1 MRFRRVESMK
11 IDRICPPLESPRDT
25 ATTIRLSEDLKTSL
39 LFFFF
44 LFPSASAP
52 LALSRIAL
60 ALGCAPRLGRI
71 SRNRAGPG
79 DGAAAAAAAR
89 SPSEVKVRRVGTGC
103 ARIHFFGLALDFF
116 LLFPAGEARGIS
128 FPCMRRRP
136 SLHGRLARYLP
147 AAHAH
152 GTRSCASHV
161 SRRFSLPHVLS
172 LFFALVPVAPCSSA
186 VCIHEH
192 TRAERVSPIFA
203 RTRVYA
209 HVCGTDGTLAG
220 SSP

>member
-1 MRFRRVESMK
+1 M
-11 IDRICPPLESPRDT
+11 
-25 ATTIRLSEDLKTSL
+25 
-39 LFFFF
+39 FFFF
-44 LFPSASAP
+44 PFPFGFCPPRAPEDRARSRLCPASRTY
-52 LALSRIAL
+52 LAESR
-60 ALGCAPRLGRI
+60 
-71 SRNRAGPG
+71 
-79 DGAAAAAAAR
+79 GARRRAAAAAR

-136 SLHGRLARYLP
+136 SLHGRLARYLL

-186 VCIHEH
+186 VCTHEH
-192 TRAERVSPIFA
+192 THTCGARLSHLRAYA
-203 RTRVYA
+203 RTRARVWYRWY
-209 HVCGTDGTLAG
+209 
-220 SSP
+220 SSGL

>member
-1 MRFRRVESMK
+1 M
-11 IDRICPPLESPRDT
+11 
-25 ATTIRLSEDLKTSL
+25 
-39 LFFFF
+39 FFFF
-44 LFPSASAP
+44 PFPFGFCPPRAP
-52 LALSRIAL
+52 EDRIAL

-79 DGAAAAAAAR
+79 DGTAAAAAAR

-116 LLFPAGEARGIS
+116 PLFPAGEARGIS

-136 SLHGRLARYLP
+136 SLHGRLARYLL

-172 LFFALVPVAPCSSA
+172 LFFALVPVCTVLAGR
-186 VCIHEH
+186 VYTQTH
-192 TRAERVSPIFA
+192 TRAERVSPISA
-203 RTRVYA
+203 RTRVHA

>member
-1 MRFRRVESMK
+1 M
-11 IDRICPPLESPRDT
+11 
-25 ATTIRLSEDLKTSL
+25 TTRPSEDLKTSL

-44 LFPSASAP
+44 PFPFGFCPPRAPEDRARSRLCPAS
-52 LALSRIAL
+52 
-60 ALGCAPRLGRI
+60 LGRI

-192 TRAERVSPIFA
+192 THTHTHVRSASLPSPRVRAYT
-203 RTRVYA
+203 RTCV
-209 HVCGTDGTLAG
+209 VQMVL
-220 SSP
+220 